1 MYTCS
6 FILFLL
12 FFFFKQKTAYE
23 MRISDWSSDMCS
35 SDLGGRAFLAAG
47 ADAFGPVADHARQL
61 RGLDLL
67 VPPPEIGEAGG
78 EDGAGF
84 DLIVAPAK
92 AGAAGGVAQGCQRPP
107 PSRGRR
113 CYKRSLSYYAFAPI
127 SSPSMTRARVL
138 LLTAALGPLDSRV
151 PRESEAV
158 LGSVVVAPLGPR
170 RMGGGG

>member
-92 AGAAGGVAQGCQRPP
+92 AGAAGGVVQGYQPP
-107 PSRGRR
+107 PTSRGRR
-113 CYKRSLSYYAFAPI
+113 IYKRQLTYYAFAPI
-127 SSPSMTRARVL
+127 CFPS
-138 LLTAALGPLDSRV
+138 LTLSRPLCLN
-151 PRESEAV
+151 P
-158 LGSVVVAPLGPR
+158 PL
-170 RMGGGG
+170 

>member
-84 DLIVAPAK
+84 DLIVAPEK
-92 AGAAGGVAQGCQRPP
+92 AGAAGREAHGCNLPP
-107 PSRGRR
+107 PAPWLRR
-113 CYKRSLSYYAFAPI
+113 YKRSPSDYASSSF
-127 SSPSMTRARVL
+127 SSPHL
-138 LLTAALGPLDSRV
+138 P
-151 PRESEAV
+151 PH
-158 LGSVVVAPLGPR
+158 PHPHI
-170 RMGGGG
+170 